1 MSVTMKGTERCVFHI
16 HIYVCVYIYIY
27 IYKIYIYM
35 KLKKQHLEM
44 HKMKSTI
51 PELSWEVAT
60 SMWLWEKKNAQ

>member
-1 MSVTMKGTERCVFHI
+1 
-16 HIYVCVYIYIY
+16 
-27 IYKIYIYM
+27 M

>member
-1 MSVTMKGTERCVFHI
+1 
-16 HIYVCVYIYIY
+16 
-27 IYKIYIYM
+27 M

-60 SMWLWEKKNAQ
+60 SMWLWEKKMPSRMWLSGKDFSVTLTEAA